1 MTVSY
6 GGHQGLQYSE
16 HLGVELVVV
25 EVERENPSLDRR
37 EQRLRVVIGRRLQ
50 RIQNVVGVNR
60 LGLRLRLLDE
70 SIRRGRVGQL
80 PARRYYRISRKEPP
94 GSKNP
99 RTNIPHK
106 RHIETSLNEKPA
118 DCVNTDQ
125 KS

>member
-16 HLGVELVVV
+16 HVGVELVVV
-25 EVERENPSLDRR
+25 EVERENPSLNRR

-70 SIRRGRVGQL
+70 SIRRGGVGQL
-80 PARRYYRISRKEPP
+80 PARRYCRISRTEPP

-99 RTNIPHK
+99 GLTSRINGTSKLRSMRNQRT
-106 RHIETSLNEKPA
+106 A
-118 DCVNTDQ
+118 
-125 KS
+125 

>member
-70 SIRRGRVGQL
+70 SIRRGGVGQL
-80 PARRYYRISRKEPP
+80 PAR
-94 GSKNP
+94 
-99 RTNIPHK
+99 
-106 RHIETSLNEKPA
+106 
-118 DCVNTDQ
+118 
-125 KS
+125 